1 MERPFAIDEYPIYVK
16 AGAVLPM
23 YTRKVMNLNGNDEE
37 VVVTVFPGGNGIS
50 SFNFMKIM
58 EMIRTMLR
66 NML

>member
-50 SFNFMKIM
+50 SF
-58 EMIRTMLR
+58 
-66 NML
+66 